1 MSGAAHPQSPVR
13 QQIMRDDR
21 RARKIALACV
31 ASIAAL
37 LVALVLALAGDDS
50 GSGGAATPAAA
61 AAGDRGGRD
70 LRVAR
75 HPLRRRAEEGTRGA
89 VPEAWTDT
97 SPATRYD
104 GGPDEGT
111 RGAGQCRTGRGARRG
126 EPRCRLPLPSRESCS
141 TERSWSMTPSSA
153 CGGGGPH
160 EVRPVEVVG
169 GAVAVELTGALLGEG
184 VERHTLEGELLP
196 PVGPLDRGELHIE
209 LRGRRLPC
217 FAVAIAGFQIEVH
230 EPVHMICPPFSTSAV

>member
-50 GSGGAATPAAA
+50 GSGGAATPAVQQPAIA
-61 AAGDRGGRD
+61 EAGTYASPGTRYDGG
-70 LRVAR
+70 
-75 HPLRRRAEEGTRGA
+75 PEEGTRGA

-111 RGAGQCRTGRGARRG
+111 RGAGQ
-126 EPRCRLPLPSRESCS
+126 
-141 TERSWSMTPSSA
+141 
-153 CGGGGPH
+153 
-160 EVRPVEVVG
+160 
-169 GAVAVELTGALLGEG
+169 
-184 VERHTLEGELLP
+184 
-196 PVGPLDRGELHIE
+196 
-209 LRGRRLPC
+209 
-217 FAVAIAGFQIEVH
+217 
-230 EPVHMICPPFSTSAV
+230 